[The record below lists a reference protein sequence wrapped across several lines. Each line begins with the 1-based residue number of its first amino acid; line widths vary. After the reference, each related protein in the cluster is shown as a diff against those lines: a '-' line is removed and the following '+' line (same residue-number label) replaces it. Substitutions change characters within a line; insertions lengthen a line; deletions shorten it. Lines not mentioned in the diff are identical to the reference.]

1 MINELVCDPD
11 AYLSV
16 VGETT
21 LPSETVGDFERHKLW
36 GMLAHET
43 IHEPE
48 GPPPTAGGDSPLPY
62 PVHEI
67 LITNDD

>member
-1 MINELVCDPD
+1 MG
-11 AYLSV
+11 AR
-16 VGETT
+16 
-21 LPSETVGDFERHKLW
+21 ETVGEFKRHKLW

-48 GPPPTAGGDSPLPY
+48 GSPPTAGNDGPFPY